1 MTSTIQLTERY
12 FFVDEDK
19 TLTSYSTRIEIPE
32 RIRTKIGEILN
43 QTLVDTLDLKTQFKQ
58 AQWNVKGMNF
68 YQLYQLFEEIATKL
82 EVYIDLVAQ
91 RATALGLVAV
101 GTVRNAAQKSRIP
114 EYSLKVSDGRDHLTE
129 LADRLALYA
138 KLVRTAIA
146 QTSDLGDRDTSD
158 IYTEIS
164 RTADK
169 YLWFIEAHLQK
180 HCLFEG

>member
-1 MTSTIQLTERY
+1 
-12 FFVDEDK
+12 
-19 TLTSYSTRIEIPE
+19 
-32 RIRTKIGEILN
+32 
-43 QTLVDTLDLKTQFKQ
+43 
-58 AQWNVKGMNF
+58 MNF
-68 YQLYQLFEEIATKL
+68 YQLHQLFEEIATKL
-82 EVYIDLVAQ
+82 EECIDLVAE

-114 EYSLKVSDGRDHLTE
+114 EYSLKVSDGKDHLTE
-129 LADRLALYA
+129 LAQRLAVYA
-138 KLVRTAIA
+138 KSVRTASA

-169 YLWFIEAHLQK
+169 YLWYLEAHLQK

>member
-1 MTSTIQLTERY
+1 MISTIESTKKY

-19 TLTSYSTRIEIPE
+19 TLTSYSTRIDIPE
-32 RIRTKIGEILN
+32 RTRTKIAEILN
-43 QTLVDTLDLKTQFKQ
+43 QTLADTLDLKMQFKQ

-82 EVYIDLVAQ
+82 EVYIDLVAE

-101 GTVRNAAQKSRIP
+101 GTVRNAAQKSIIP
-114 EYSLKVSDGRDHLTE
+114 EYSLKVSDGQDHLTE
-129 LADRLALYA
+129 LADRLALYG
-138 KLVRTAIA
+138 KSVRKAIA
-146 QTSDLGDRDTSD
+146 QTSDLGDRATSD

-164 RTADK
+164 RTADT
-169 YLWFIEAHLQK
+169 YLWFLEAHLQK